1 MSQKELNLNIKESS
15 IRKKRGISF
24 FADKKKVDVILES
37 EGGYWASE
45 TKNDIMK
52 MMNYSIANR
61 NDIGLEPGTSTKTN
75 SAA

>member
-1 MSQKELNLNIKESS
+1 MSQVYLNIKESS

-24 FADKKKVDVILES
+24 FPDNNSREITIEN
-37 EGGYWASE
+37 E
-45 TKNDIMK
+45 NDIVK

-61 NDIGLEPGTSTKTN
+61 NEVGLEPGTSTKIN

>member
-37 EGGYWASE
+37 EGE

-61 NDIGLEPGTSTKTN
+61 NDIGLEPGTSTKIN